1 MRPFNVDACHSFA
14 RGVNKISFPG
24 FVCSANIEGAML
36 RKYLFK
42 IECVCDVFALCSA
55 FHISIKLILTRVVR
69 SKMNIRIL
77 NAGHLGNA
85 IALSPPPKRVRLT
98 DDTVKQL
105 KDAKDLLELGVLTQA
120 ELQELKA
127 KVLFAV

>member
-14 RGVNKISFPG
+14 RGVNKISFPR

-42 IECVCDVFALCSA
+42 MECVCDVFALCSA

-69 SKMNIRIL
+69 SKINIRIL

-85 IALSPPPKRVRLT
+85 IALST
-98 DDTVKQL
+98 QTVNIISPSSSIEGM
-105 KDAKDLLELGVLTQA
+105 ACSRNRSRE
-120 ELQELKA
+120 
-127 KVLFAV
+127 